1 MKSMKAM
8 KKPPMKRMPPMREV
22 PPRKRALEES
32 SSEESSSQPPVLKK
46 PARMEAPLT
55 ARKIPPLKT
64 SKTAASSQIV
74 VSDLPWTKPPPKK
87 RPAAAAGTLGPSGT
101 PALALRGAKA
111 SLKQASILAAAFTGR
126 PPTVARVEK
135 WAAAGE
141 QRFQKFGHR
150 YNPDSAQG
158 GGTTLLEKVVVLDS
172 GEKDYVLRV
181 QAFEQWRLVNQLP
194 QQTSHEVVLYQ
205 FLDYLDEMFVAGG
218 GHDDG
223 SKTWAGLMH
232 LIPQL
237 KSQVSLCVRVKK
249 ALTGWAKRAP
259 AGSRA
264 PTAEVVVM
272 ALIGDMIGRS
282 KLVEALNC
290 LLQFLTCR
298 RPGEIDALLVN
309 QLIPPSQAAA
319 GRLKEVWGVLLHP
332 QQANLPG
339 KTGEFDESILLND
352 PEWNFMN
359 PHWLALISGRPASDR
374 LFPLEGLVI
383 SQCFQKSVENL
394 NLQSENLVRYGL
406 RHAGASNDL
415 LSGKR
420 TREEVKAR
428 AGWKTDSSM
437 SRYTKETHALKALNR
452 VPPKVIEYGTFVK
465 ANLPA
470 ILSGQVRLL
479 PFLSQPMP
487 TSV

>member
-8 KKPPMKRMPPMREV
+8 KKKPSMKVSPVRKVLPMK
-22 PPRKRALEES
+22 S
-32 SSEESSSQPPVLKK
+32 SLLQTSRLVQKK
-46 PARMEAPLT
+46 PSRMEAKLT
-55 ARKIPPLKT
+55 SKLGRPVKT
-64 SKTAASSQIV
+64 SKHVASSQIV
-74 VSDLPWTKPPPKK
+74 VADLPWTKPPPKK
-87 RPAAAAGTLGPSGT
+87 RPAAAGTLGPTGKR
-101 PALALRGAKA
+101 ALALRGAKA
-111 SLKQASILAAAFTGR
+111 PLSQNSILSGAFTGR
-126 PPTVARVEK
+126 PPTLARVDK
-135 WAAAGE
+135 WAAASE
-141 QRFQKFGHR
+141 KRIQKFGHR
-150 YNPDSAQG
+150 YSPASAQS

-181 QAFEQWRLVNQLP
+181 QAFEQWRLANQLP
-194 QQTSHEVVLYQ
+194 CQSTHEIVLVQ

-223 SKTWAGLMH
+223 SKTWAGLLH

-237 KSQVSLCVRVKK
+237 KDEVSLCSRVKK
-249 ALTGWAKRAP
+249 ALSGWAKRAP

-272 ALIGDMIGRS
+272 ALVGDMIGR
-282 KLVEALNC
+282 KRLVEALNC

-298 RPGEIDALLVN
+298 RPGEIDALLVS
-309 QLIPPSQAAA
+309 QLIPPSPVAA

-332 QQANLPG
+332 QQNNVPG

-359 PHWLALISGRPASDR
+359 PHWMALVANRPPSDP
-374 LFPLEGLVI
+374 LFPAEGLVI
-383 SQCFQKSVENL
+383 SQCFQNSVENL

-437 SRYTKETHALKALNR
+437 SRYTKETHALKALHR
-452 VPPKVIEYGTFVK
+452 IPAQVTEYGTYVK
-465 ANLPA
+465 KNLPA
-470 ILSGQVRLL
+470 ILSGEVPLL
-479 PFLSQPMP
+479 PFLSQLTAKP
-487 TSV
+487 V